1 MKILIIYFLNALLF
15 SSLSQAND
23 WPRFRGPTED
33 GHAKVKSIPLKWSAT
48 ENVKWK
54 VPVPGKGWSSPVL
67 SDGRVYLTTAYAQG
81 DNQDA
86 AGVKRELRV
95 LCFDAENGK
104 TVWDTKV
111 FDQKASSRPI
121 HQKNSHASP
130 TPIIENGKV
139 YVHFGHMGSA
149 CLDLKGE
156 IVWVNK
162 ELAYNPVHGN
172 GGTPIVV
179 GDLLIFSAD
188 AGTDPFIVA
197 LYKKNG
203 KVAWKKPRSET
214 PQSRKFSFSTP
225 TLINMGGRSQII
237 SPASGAVFSYD
248 PKTGEELWSVNY
260 GGWSVIP
267 KPGVYKNMI
276 FVGTG
281 YERAHLLG
289 IRVDEKSK
297 GNVTDSHIEWEITK
311 RAPNTPSFMIVD
323 DLLYFISD
331 GGIATCVDPMTG
343 EVIWQERAAG
353 PMSASPVHSNGKIYF
368 LDEQGK
374 STVIRAGRKFEVLA
388 TNSINERTLASYA
401 IGEGAIYIRSLNNL
415 YRIGK

>member
-48 ENVKWK
+48 ANVKWK

-139 YVHFGHMGSA
+139 YVHFGHRGTA

-156 IVWVNK
+156 IVWANK
-162 ELAYNPVHGN
+162 ELGYNPVHGN
-172 GGTPIVV
+172 GGTQIVV

-297 GNVTDSHIEWEITK
+297 GNVTDSHIKWEITK

>member
-139 YVHFGHMGSA
+139 YVHFGHMGTA

>member
-86 AGVKRELRV
+86 TGVKRELRV

-139 YVHFGHMGSA
+139 YVHFGHMGTA

-156 IVWVNK
+156 IVWANK

>member
-1 MKILIIYFLNALLF
+1 MKILIIHFLHALLF
-15 SSLSQAND
+15 STLCSAND

-33 GHAKVKSIPLKWSAT
+33 GHAKVKSLPLKWRAT
-48 ENVKWK
+48 ENVRWK

-67 SDGRVYLTTAYAQG
+67 SDGRIYLTTAYAQG

-111 FDQKASSRPI
+111 FDQKSSSRPI
-121 HQKNSHASP
+121 HHKNSHASP

-139 YVHFGHMGSA
+139 YVHFGHMGTA

-156 IVWVNK
+156 IVWANK
-162 ELAYNPVHGN
+162 ELGYNPVHGN

-297 GNVTDSHIEWEITK
+297 GNVTDSHVEWEITK

-368 LDEQGK
+368 LDEQGQT
-374 STVIRAGRKFEVLA
+374 TVIKTGKKFEVLA
-388 TNSINERTLASYA
+388 RNPINERTLASYA
-401 IGEGAIYIRSLNNL
+401 IGEGAIYIRALNNL

>member
-139 YVHFGHMGSA
+139 YVHFGHMGTA

-156 IVWVNK
+156 IVWANK
-162 ELAYNPVHGN
+162 ELGYNPVHGN

-323 DLLYFISD
+323 ALLYFISD

>member
-86 AGVKRELRV
+86 TGVKRELRV

-139 YVHFGHMGSA
+139 YVHFGHMGTA

-156 IVWVNK
+156 IVWANK

-374 STVIRAGRKFEVLA
+374 STVIKAGRKFEVLA

>member
-67 SDGRVYLTTAYAQG
+67 SDGRVYLTTAYVQG

-104 TVWDTKV
+104 TVWDAKV

-139 YVHFGHMGSA
+139 YVHFGHMGTA

-156 IVWVNK
+156 IVWANK

>member
-48 ENVKWK
+48 ANVKWK

-139 YVHFGHMGSA
+139 YVHFGHMGTA

-156 IVWVNK
+156 IVWANK
-162 ELAYNPVHGN
+162 ELGYNPVHGN

>member
-1 MKILIIYFLNALLF
+1 MKILIIHFLGALIFLTF
-15 SSLSQAND
+15 SPASD
-23 WPRFRGPTED
+23 WPKFRGPTGD
-33 GHAKVKSIPLKWSAT
+33 GHANVKSIPLNWSAT

-67 SDGRVYLTTAYAQG
+67 SGGKIYLTTAFAEG
-81 DNQDA
+81 GNQDA
-86 AGVKRELRV
+86 AGVKRELRA
-95 LCFDAENGK
+95 LCFDAETGK

-111 FDQKASSRPI
+111 FDQGASSKAI
-121 HQKNSHASP
+121 HKKNSHASP

-139 YVHFGHMGSA
+139 YVHFGHMGTA
-149 CLDLKGE
+149 CLDLKGK
-156 IVWVNK
+156 IIWTNDD
-162 ELAYNPVHGN
+162 LGYNPLHGN
-172 GGTPIVV
+172 GGTPIIVD
-179 GDLLIFSAD
+179 DLLIYSAD
-188 AGTDPFIVA
+188 ALTDPFIVA
-197 LYKKNG
+197 LYKKDG

-225 TLINMGGRSQII
+225 TLIKTGRGPQVI

-248 PKTGEELWSVNY
+248 PRTGEELWSVNY

-289 IRVDEKSK
+289 IRIDEKSK

-311 RAPNTPSFMIVD
+311 RAPNTPSFMIVG

-331 GGIATCVDPMTG
+331 GGIATCVEPMTG

-353 PMSASPVHSNGKIYF
+353 PMSASPIHSNGRIYF
-368 LDEQGK
+368 LDEQGQT
-374 STVIRAGRKFEVLA
+374 TVIKAGRKFEVLA
-388 TNSINERTLASYA
+388 RNSINERTLASYA
-401 IGEGAIYIRSLNNL
+401 IGEGVIYIRSLKHL
-415 YRIGK
+415 YRIEE

>member
-139 YVHFGHMGSA
+139 YVHFGHMGTA

-156 IVWVNK
+156 IVWANK
-162 ELAYNPVHGN
+162 ELGYNPVHGN

>member
-48 ENVKWK
+48 ANVKWK
-54 VPVPGKGWSSPVL
+54 VPVPGKGWSTPVL

-139 YVHFGHMGSA
+139 YVHFGHMGTA

-156 IVWVNK
+156 IVWANK
-162 ELAYNPVHGN
+162 ELGYNPVHGN
-172 GGTPIVV
+172 GGTQIVV